1 MVMEFAINRQYV
13 NVKKDTQE
21 QIVHKLH
28 VKIIVIIM
36 EYVKIRNVNVLKDFK
51 EVNVRSQRVL
61 INVQYKF
68 NYNF

>member
-1 MVMEFAINRQYV
+1 MEFAINRQYV

-28 VKIIVIIM
+28 VKTIVIIM

-51 EVNVRSQRVL
+51 EVNVKSQRVL

>member
-28 VKIIVIIM
+28 VKTIVIIM

-51 EVNVRSQRVL
+51 EVNVKSQRVL